1 MTVSQG
7 LNVYCGAAVYCACVY
22 SRSEYEEPEN
32 GTYGGRDDKGSWD
45 GVIGL
50 IVDQRA
56 EVGLNVLDFDGI
68 RMEAVDYFP
77 PLWNLK

>member
-1 MTVSQG
+1 MR
-7 LNVYCGAAVYCACVY
+7 CY
-22 SRSEYEEPEN
+22 SRSEYEEPKD
-32 GTYGGRDDKGSWD
+32 GGKYGDRDDKGSWD

-50 IVDQRA
+50 IVDQKA
-56 EVGLNVLDFDGI
+56 EVGLNVLDFDSI